1 MAEGWAKVSGTWYYL
16 MPGSGAMKTGWLD
29 LNGTWYYLDGSG
41 AMVTG
46 SRTINGKT
54 NLFNKVVLG
63 RGSTKLMSFSRN
75 GPNRKAVRQNGSSW
89 STPIAARSVCSTAR
103 KATGICN
110 A

>member
-1 MAEGWAKVSGTWYYL
+1 
-16 MPGSGAMKTGWLD
+16 MKTGWLD

-54 NLFNKVVLG
+54 NLFSKSGVWQGLDKIDELF
-63 RGSTKLMSFSRN
+63 TKWAQPES
-75 GPNRKAVRQNGSSW
+75 ARQNGSSW
-89 STPIAARSVCSTAR
+89 STPNAARSAYSMAR
-103 KATGICN
+103 KATGICS